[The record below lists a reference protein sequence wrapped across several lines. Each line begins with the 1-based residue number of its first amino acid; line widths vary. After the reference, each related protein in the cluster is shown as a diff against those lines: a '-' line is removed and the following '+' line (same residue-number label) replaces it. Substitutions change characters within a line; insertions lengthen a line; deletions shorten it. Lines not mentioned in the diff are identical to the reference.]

1 MKHKDTK
8 HKGAKHEGAGMQI
21 GRSLLC
27 VLLAAFAFADS
38 MAQVHLKANLQNM
51 HLWRGMEVTDGAVL
65 TTDLSV
71 ADRKNH
77 FRAGI
82 WGGTNTNGSYKEF
95 NNYLSYSC
103 RRFSVAVWDTYNF
116 SPEADYNNKEF
127 FNYKAKETGRFVDA
141 TLSYTVSEKFP
152 LFLSWSTILYGRDRD
167 GMNARNRY
175 STFVYAEYPV
185 FRNSLWKLKP
195 GIGTAFAF
203 SPGKNM
209 DGASASANFY
219 GDTAGVVHLSLTTI
233 YNLIAFRRSFPITVL
248 ALWNPQSD
256 KGYLQMGIQLLSF

>member
-1 MKHKDTK
+1 MKCQNTK
-8 HKGAKHEGAGMQI
+8 IQI
-21 GRSLLC
+21 WRSLLC
-27 VLLAAFAFADS
+27 LLFCTFVCGNTI
-38 MAQVHLKANLQNM
+38 AQMHLKANLQNM

-71 ADRKNH
+71 TDRKNH

-95 NNYLSYSC
+95 NNYLSYIC
-103 RRFSVAVWDTYNF
+103 HRFSVALWDTYNF
-116 SPEADYNNKEF
+116 SPGADYNNKEF

-141 TLSYTVSEKFP
+141 TLSYTISEKLP

-167 GMNARNRY
+167 GMNAQNRY

-185 FRNSLWKLKP
+185 FRNNLWEVRP

-203 SPGKNM
+203 SPGENV
-209 DGASASANFY
+209 DGVSTSANFY
-219 GDTAGVVHLSLTTI
+219 GDTAGIVHVSLTTI
-233 YNLIAFRRSFPITVL
+233 YRLTAFKRDFPITVL

-256 KGYLQMGIQLLSF
+256 KGYLQIGIQLFSF